1 MSNFIDGLLI
11 GVLGTILVYKIL
23 IKHRIENLEN
33 DLILIIDKL
42 LNEKEDK

>member
-23 IKHRIENLEN
+23 IKHRIDNLEN

-42 LNEKEDK
+42 LNKKEDK

>member
-23 IKHRIENLEN
+23 IKHRIDNLQNE
-33 DLILIIDKL
+33 LILIIDKL
-42 LNEKEDK
+42 LTEKEDK

>member
-23 IKHRIENLEN
+23 IKHRIDNLEN

-42 LNEKEDK
+42 LSEKEDK

>member
-23 IKHRIENLEN
+23 IRHRIENLEN

-42 LNEKEDK
+42 LSEKEDK

>member
-23 IKHRIENLEN
+23 IKHRIDNLQNE
-33 DLILIIDKL
+33 LILIIDKL
-42 LNEKEDK
+42 LSEKEDK

>member
-42 LNEKEDK
+42 LSEKEDK

>member
-11 GVLGTILVYKIL
+11 GLLGTILVYKIL
-23 IKHRIENLEN
+23 IKHRIDNLEN

-42 LNEKEDK
+42 LNKKEDK